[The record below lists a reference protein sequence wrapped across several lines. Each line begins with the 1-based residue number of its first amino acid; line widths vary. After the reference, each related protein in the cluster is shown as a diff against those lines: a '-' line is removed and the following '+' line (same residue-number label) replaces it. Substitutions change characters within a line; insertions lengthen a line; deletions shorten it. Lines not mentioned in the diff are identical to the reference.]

1 LKNNLFAF
9 LAIVLM
15 NFGGCDEPS
24 SCNDCGGGLIDGYLY
39 TKVTCFDLSQLGSV
53 EGINLDSCIRYK
65 LSGEDFATETVS
77 VVPDCCCDQ
86 YSL

>member
-1 LKNNLFAF
+1 MKSNLLFPIIVVLALFA
-9 LAIVLM
+9 A
-15 NFGGCDEPS
+15 CDEPS
-24 SCNDCGGGLIDGYLY
+24 SCDDCGGGITGGYLY
-39 TKVTCFDLSQLGSV
+39 KKVTSSDLGQLGSV

-65 LSGEDFATETVS
+65 ITGEEFDEETVS

>member
-1 LKNNLFAF
+1 MKNNLFAI
-9 LAIVLM
+9 LAFVLM
-15 NFGGCDEPS
+15 VFAGCDEPS
-24 SCNDCGGGLIDGYLY
+24 SCDDCGGGIINGYLY
-39 TKVTCFDLSQLGSV
+39 TKVTSSDLNQLGSV

-65 LSGEDFATETVS
+65 LSGDDFDTETVS